1 MKHLNIPIVTL
12 DGPAGAGK
20 GSVGQQLAI
29 MLGWHFLDSGA
40 LYRSYAYVFD
50 QLGPH
55 DKSQERVN
63 KYLRDSDVVM
73 LPSATGDEADVLING
88 NSIGREIRSGE
99 LGSNASKLAADPV
112 VRNALLDIQR
122 SFLRFPGLVADGR
135 DMGSVVFPQAQF
147 KVFLTADLGVRARR
161 KYEQLKNKGIYA
173 NFNNLYTEIKKRDER
188 DSNRSCAPLIPP
200 EDALI
205 LDTSSMTLNEVVEY
219 LLSLVRGKA
228 VNA

>member
-50 QLGPH
+50 QLGRHQKKP
-55 DKSQERVN
+55 ERVK
-63 KYLRDSDVVM
+63 KYLQASDLVM

-88 NSIGREIRSGE
+88 NSIGKEIRSGE
-99 LGSNASKLAADPV
+99 FGGKASRLAADPT
-112 VRNALLDIQR
+112 VREALLDIQR
-122 SFLRFPGLVADGR
+122 NFLRYPGLVADGR

-147 KVFLTADLGVRARR
+147 KFFLTADLKVRARR

-173 NFNNLYTEIKKRDER
+173 NFNNLYNEIKKRDDR
-188 DSNRSCAPLIPP
+188 DSSRSCAPLIPP

-219 LLSLVRGKA
+219 LLSLVEEKA
-228 VNA
+228 VST

>member
-50 QLGPH
+50 QLEQH
-55 DKSQERVN
+55 NKSKERVK
-63 KYLRDSDVVM
+63 KYLQDSDLVM

-88 NSIGREIRSGE
+88 NSIGKEIRSGE
-99 LGSNASKLAADPV
+99 FGSKASRLAADPA
-112 VRNALLDIQR
+112 VRDALLDIQR
-122 SFLRFPGLVADGR
+122 SFLRSPGLIADGR

-147 KVFLTADLGVRARR
+147 KFFLTANLKVRARR
-161 KYEQLKNKGIYA
+161 KYEQLKNKGVYA
-173 NFNNLYTEIKKRDER
+173 NFNNLYNEIKKRDER

-205 LDTSSMTLNEVVEY
+205 LDTSSMTLNEVVEC
-219 LLSLVRGKA
+219 LLSLVREKA
-228 VNA
+228 VNT